1 MGYCTVTDVR
11 VLTGVSESM
20 LSDSEIESLIAFSDA
35 QIDDDLGGLFQ
46 EPVPER
52 VRYLSALL
60 TAIKVYSRPD
70 FRGGFS
76 VGGFSVSGQHVE
88 ECLERW
94 MGEVRRIYAYYG
106 KVVREAPS
114 GLRRV

>member
-1 MGYCTVTDVR
+1 MGYCTVSDVR

-20 LSDSEIESLIAFSDA
+20 LSDSEIESLIAFSDR
-35 QIDDDLGGLFQ
+35 QIDDDLGSFS
-46 EPVPER
+46 EPVPAR
-52 VRYLSALL
+52 IRYLSALL
-60 TAIKVYSRPD
+60 TAIKIYTRPD

-76 VGGFSVSGQHVE
+76 VGNISISNQQIE

-114 GLRRV
+114 TLRRV